1 MSDAVSQAQ
10 SIRVDV
16 CYATSSKAI
25 WYKTCQLPEGACIAD
40 AVRASGFEQEHP
52 EVDWTTAGVGLYGER
67 LSPDTPLKD
76 LDRVEIYRPLV
87 FDPKESRR
95 RRAQHR
101 REKLMRGE
109 VSNERSRR

>member
-1 MSDAVSQAQ
+1 M
-10 SIRVDV
+10 RVDV

-25 WYKTCQLPEGACIAD
+25 WYKTCQLPDGACIAD
-40 AVRASGFEQEHP
+40 AVRASGFEREHP
-52 EVDWTTAGVGLYGER
+52 QVDWITAGVGLFGER
-67 LSPDTPLKD
+67 CSPDTQLKD

-101 REKLMRGE
+101 REKLLRGE